1 MGMLVKAAVALTAA
15 CVWAGTV
22 SQFDYLS
29 AKRKLAS
36 IQQRRLP
43 PGSSVN
49 FTAREIDAWA
59 RVEIPKEIPRGFREP
74 HVHLGEG
81 DATGSAMV
89 NFLKMRQANGQTT
102 NWFMSKLLEG
112 ERPLEVSIRL
122 HSSGGQCTVDL
133 TRVEISG
140 VAAEGSVLDFL
151 LRTFFLSVYPQAKIG
166 EPFRLGYNI
175 DRLEIHPTGVVARI
189 GASRRNR

>member
-1 MGMLVKAAVALTAA
+1 MSMLMKAAVALTAA
-15 CVWAGTV
+15 CVCAGTV
-22 SQFDYLS
+22 PQAEYLS

-43 PGSSVN
+43 PGSSVT

-59 RVEIPKEIPRGFREP
+59 RVEIPKEIPRGFRDP

-81 DATGSAMV
+81 AATASAMV
-89 NFLKMRQANGQTT
+89 DFLKMRQANGQTT

-112 ERPLEVSIRL
+112 ERPLVVSIRL
-122 HSSGGQCTVDL
+122 RSSGGRCTVDL
-133 TRVEISG
+133 TSVEISG

-166 EPFRLGYNI
+166 QPFELGYNI
-175 DRLEIHPTGVVARI
+175 ERLEIHPTGVVARI
-189 GASRRNR
+189 GTRRR